1 MMLFQN
7 TSYCGTSYCDDLAWE
22 DTSRWFREIEIL
34 LPNDSM
40 RWKSLIRWFSGVEI
54 FLSDDSVREH
64 HPVATVGRKTHPLEP
79 RHARHQFLLQHC
91 HLCLSG
97 CVHLQNCLHIKW
109 YHMPLIQFAIE
120 CLSSSIKWK
129 NKIQFFFSFIFV
141 RTSNSVEPFGSTS
154 CAWQARPAK
163 MPEEPGVQ
171 VFWCPFIS
179 LNWVGGSYDWIWIS
193 QWTLTTNDVAK
204 FLI

>member
-40 RWKSLIRWFSGVEI
+40 RWKSPIRWFIGVEI

-120 CLSSSIKWK
+120 CLSASIKWK
-129 NKIQFFFSFIFV
+129 NDIQFFLVLSLSGLQIPSSPLGAHHV
-141 RTSNSVEPFGSTS
+141 LG
-154 CAWQARPAK
+154 K
-163 MPEEPGVQ
+163 PGQPRCPKSQ
-171 VFWCPFIS
+171 VF
-179 LNWVGGSYDWIWIS
+179 
-193 QWTLTTNDVAK
+193 K
-204 FLI
+204 FFDALL